1 MICLTTGGAGIVTDE
16 ALADALGLPAFIG
29 FPDMADLAAQFFDN
43 PTSLMETKHILN
55 LIDLEKHRLELFR
68 QQTDTL
74 DGLMPMFCVAAN
86 LILEE
91 MEPFR
96 KYGREP
102 HLDLS
107 TCSQYIRLYLTV
119 QKKSNKAISNNWI
132 NVLYKPD
139 GIGQVTVNAD
149 NL

>member
-43 PTSLMETKHILN
+43 PTSLMETKHMLN

-74 DGLMPMFCVAAN
+74 
-86 LILEE
+86 
-91 MEPFR
+91 
-96 KYGREP
+96 
-102 HLDLS
+102 
-107 TCSQYIRLYLTV
+107 
-119 QKKSNKAISNNWI
+119 
-132 NVLYKPD
+132 
-139 GIGQVTVNAD
+139 
-149 NL
+149 